1 VNSGEHMIRANG
13 VDLCVQTFGQRADPA
28 ILLIGGMAASM
39 DWWEDEFCERLAAGS
54 RWVIRYDHRDTGRSV
69 TYEPGD
75 PRYTGQDLLDDAVG
89 VLDAQGLATGH
100 LVGISMGGAMAQLV
114 ALDHPDRVVSLTLI
128 STSPGPGDPDLPPA
142 SEELRAAWR
151 EPPPHPDWSDRAA
164 VIDYIVE
171 GERVYAARSRPFD
184 EEAVRRIAERVVDRT
199 VNIESSI
206 KNHSLIDGG
215 QPRRARLGGAGAD
228 ARDPRDGGP
237 PIPLRSCTG
246 PRSGDPRRPAPPYGA
261 DRARTSSGCLGSGG
275 PRHPQPHRRRRTM
288 TTPGRH
294 RQSPSLP

>member
-1 VNSGEHMIRANG
+1 MIRANG
-13 VDLCVQTFGQRADPA
+13 VDLCVQTFGRRADPA

-39 DWWEDEFCERLAAGS
+39 DWWEDGFCERLAAGS

-75 PRYTGQDLLDDAVG
+75 PRYSGQDLLDDAVG
-89 VLDAQGLATGH
+89 VLDAVDLATAH

-114 ALDHPDRVVSLTLI
+114 ALDHPDRVASLTLI

-142 SEELRAAWR
+142 SEELRAAWK
-151 EPPPHPDWSDRAA
+151 EPPPEPDWSDRAA

-171 GERVYAARSRPFD
+171 GERSYAARSRPFE

-206 KNHSLIDGG
+206 RNHVLIDGG
-215 QPRRARLGGAGAD
+215 EPWRERLGDVRAPTLVIHGTE
-228 ARDPRDGGP
+228 DP
-237 PIPLRSCTG
+237 LF
-246 PRSGDPRRPAPPYGA
+246 PYGHA
-261 DRARTSSGCLGSGG
+261 QALAREIPGALLLPMEETGHGLPRAAWDHVIPAIL
-275 PRHPQPHRRRRTM
+275 RHTAGEER
-288 TTPGRH
+288 
-294 RQSPSLP
+294 

>member
-1 VNSGEHMIRANG
+1 MIRVNG

-39 DWWEDEFCERLAAGS
+39 DWWEEEFCERLAAGS

-69 TYEPGD
+69 TCEPGD
-75 PRYTGQDLLDDAVG
+75 PRYTGHDLLDDAVG

-100 LVGISMGGAMAQLV
+100 LVGISMGGAMVQLV

-128 STSPGPGDPDLPPA
+128 STSPGPGDPDLLPA

-151 EPPPHPDWSDRAA
+151 EPPPDPDWSDRAA

-215 QPRRARLGGAGAD
+215 QPWRARLGEVRVPTLVIHGTEDPLFPYAHAQALAREIPGAKLLPMEQTGHGLPRVAWDQVVPSILSHTAD
-228 ARDPRDGGP
+228 E
-237 PIPLRSCTG
+237 
-246 PRSGDPRRPAPPYGA
+246 
-261 DRARTSSGCLGSGG
+261 
-275 PRHPQPHRRRRTM
+275 
-288 TTPGRH
+288 GR
-294 RQSPSLP
+294 